1 MVDERETERTTADG
15 RETERTTVVHTEGRR
30 GGGGGIAIAVVLIL
44 GLLLLYIF
52 RNEIFGAAENVE
64 KVDVEVTTEGQ

>member
-1 MVDERETERTTADG
+1 MVDE

-30 GGGGGIAIAVVLIL
+30 GGGGGIAIAVILLL
-44 GLLLLYIF
+44 GLFLLFMF

-64 KVDVEVTTEGQ
+64 KVDVEVTTDGE